1 MNEGLAFA
9 LLGFIYVDHEDL
21 LQRLVERQIL
31 VGITRQSQ
39 HRSTMVGDDRHEE
52 IGLARKQ
59 SIKGLLRNP
68 TTGGDQIHRR
78 PAVTE
83 LVECRTRLR
92 DDLGSALIVAY
103 GFRTAARAA
112 YRSLIGYTPPF
123 LRPRFHLHLNN
134 RMRLTFGAIH
144 IFSVRPRTV
153 NKATGNSNVRKLA
166 SFTSGSMYPA
176 VSTHLLTT
184 RTAMMVAGVAA
195 AMLLAGCNDQKAAQ
209 NNAPVVRTEVSAMAL
224 HPQSVAITAELPGR
238 TSAYLVA
245 EVRPQVGGIIRSRN
259 FKEGSEVKAGDV
271 LYEIDPASY
280 QASYDS
286 AVAALQK
293 AEGAVPSA
301 QSKVDRYKSLTAQ
314 DAVSK
319 QNLDDAVST
328 LAQANADVASAKAAL
343 ETARINLDYTK
354 MRAPIA
360 GRVDASAVTVGALVT
375 ADQTTALTTIR
386 QLDPINVDVTQS
398 STNLLE
404 FRRAIADGR
413 LKTSGDNV
421 SVHLTLE
428 DRSQYKEAGKL
439 EFAEAAVAETVGTI
453 TVRAVFPNPDRILL
467 PGMYVRAT
475 IQEGIAENSFLVPQ
489 RAVFRNT
496 KGEPTA
502 MFVAADNKV
511 QQRVLKVQRSIG
523 NSWLVN
529 EGMKDG
535 DRVIVEG
542 SQRVRDGQEVTV
554 SPVTIDDATGE
565 VKQAAA
571 DAKPLEQQAEL
582 EKTDIKA
589 ASGAQK

>member
-1 MNEGLAFA
+1 MIA
-9 LLGFIYVDHEDL
+9 
-21 LQRLVERQIL
+21 
-31 VGITRQSQ
+31 
-39 HRSTMVGDDRHEE
+39 
-52 IGLARKQ
+52 
-59 SIKGLLRNP
+59 
-68 TTGGDQIHRR
+68 
-78 PAVTE
+78 
-83 LVECRTRLR
+83 
-92 DDLGSALIVAY
+92 
-103 GFRTAARAA
+103 
-112 YRSLIGYTPPF
+112 
-123 LRPRFHLHLNN
+123 
-134 RMRLTFGAIH
+134 
-144 IFSVRPRTV
+144 
-153 NKATGNSNVRKLA
+153 
-166 SFTSGSMYPA
+166 
-176 VSTHLLTT
+176 
-184 RTAMMVAGVAA
+184 AGVAA
-195 AMLLAGCNDQKAAQ
+195 TLLLAGCNEQKAAQ
-209 NNAPVVRTEVSAMAL
+209 SNAPAVKTEVSAMAL

-238 TSAYLVA
+238 TAAYLIA

-259 FKEGSEVKAGDV
+259 FKEGSEVNAGDV

-286 AVAALQK
+286 ATAALQK

-319 QNLDDAVST
+319 QNLDDALST
-328 LAQANADVASAKAAL
+328 LAQANADVASARAAL

-354 MRAPIA
+354 MRAPIG

-375 ADQTTALTTIR
+375 AEQTTALTTIR

-428 DRSQYKEAGKL
+428 DGSQYKQTGKL
-439 EFAEAAVAETVGTI
+439 EFAESSVAEAVGTI
-453 TVRAVFPNPDRILL
+453 TVRAVFPNPDRVLL

-489 RAVFRNT
+489 RAVTRNT
-496 KGEPTA
+496 KGEPIA
-502 MFVAADNKV
+502 MFVTADGQV
-511 QQRVLKVQRSIG
+511 SQRVLKVERSIG

-529 EGMKDG
+529 KGISDG
-535 DRVIVEG
+535 DRVVVEG
-542 SQRVRDGQEVTV
+542 VQRIRDGQEVNV

-571 DAKPLEQQAEL
+571 DNKSTQQAEL
-582 EKTDIKA
+582 EKTDTKA
-589 ASGAQK
+589 ASGVQK

>member
-1 MNEGLAFA
+1 M
-9 LLGFIYVDHEDL
+9 
-21 LQRLVERQIL
+21 
-31 VGITRQSQ
+31 
-39 HRSTMVGDDRHEE
+39 
-52 IGLARKQ
+52 RKPA
-59 SIKGLLRNP
+59 NP
-68 TTGGDQIHRR
+68 TSA
-78 PAVTE
+78 PAYAMVSN
-83 LVECRTRLR
+83 RF
-92 DDLGSALIVAY
+92 SA
-103 GFRTAARAA
+103 GRA
-112 YRSLIGYTPPF
+112 
-123 LRPRFHLHLNN
+123 
-134 RMRLTFGAIH
+134 
-144 IFSVRPRTV
+144 
-153 NKATGNSNVRKLA
+153 
-166 SFTSGSMYPA
+166 SM
-176 VSTHLLTT
+176 T
-184 RTAMMVAGVAA
+184 VAGIAL
-195 AMLLAGCNDQKAAQ
+195 AMLLAGCNQQNTAQ
-209 NNAPVVRTEVSAMAL
+209 NNAPAVKTEVSAMSL

-286 AVAALQK
+286 ATAALQK

-319 QNLDDAVST
+319 QNLDDALSA

-354 MRAPIA
+354 MRAPIG

-375 ADQTTALTTIR
+375 AEQTTALTTIR

-404 FRRAIADGR
+404 FRRAVAEGR

-428 DRSQYKEAGKL
+428 DGSQYKETGKL
-439 EFAEAAVAETVGTI
+439 EFAESSVAETVGTI
-453 TVRAVFPNPDRILL
+453 TVRAVFPNPDRVLL

-489 RAVFRNT
+489 RAVTRNT
-496 KGEPTA
+496 KGEPIA
-502 MFVAADNKV
+502 MFVAADGKV
-511 QQRVLKVQRSIG
+511 HQRVLKVQRSIG

-529 EGMKDG
+529 EGLADG

-542 SQRVRDGQEVTV
+542 TQRVRDGQEVNV

-571 DAKPLEQQAEL
+571 DSKPAEQAAL
-582 EKTDIKA
+582 EKTDTKN

>member
-1 MNEGLAFA
+1 M
-9 LLGFIYVDHEDL
+9 I
-21 LQRLVERQIL
+21 
-31 VGITRQSQ
+31 
-39 HRSTMVGDDRHEE
+39 
-52 IGLARKQ
+52 
-59 SIKGLLRNP
+59 
-68 TTGGDQIHRR
+68 
-78 PAVTE
+78 
-83 LVECRTRLR
+83 
-92 DDLGSALIVAY
+92 
-103 GFRTAARAA
+103 
-112 YRSLIGYTPPF
+112 
-123 LRPRFHLHLNN
+123 
-134 RMRLTFGAIH
+134 
-144 IFSVRPRTV
+144 
-153 NKATGNSNVRKLA
+153 
-166 SFTSGSMYPA
+166 
-176 VSTHLLTT
+176 
-184 RTAMMVAGVAA
+184 VAGVAA
-195 AMLLAGCNDQKAAQ
+195 TMLLVGCNEQKSAQ
-209 NNAPVVRTEVSAMAL
+209 SGMPAVKIEVSAMAL

-286 AVAALQK
+286 AVASLQK
-293 AEGAVPSA
+293 AEGALPSA

-354 MRAPIA
+354 MRAPIG

-404 FRRAIADGR
+404 FRRAVAEGR

-428 DRSQYKEAGKL
+428 DGSQYKEAGKL
-439 EFAEAAVAETVGTI
+439 EFAEASVAETVGTI

-502 MFVAADNKV
+502 MFVTADGKV

-542 SQRVRDGQEVTV
+542 SQRVRDGQEVNV

-571 DAKPLEQQAEL
+571 DAKPAQQQAEL

>member
-1 MNEGLAFA
+1 M
-9 LLGFIYVDHEDL
+9 
-21 LQRLVERQIL
+21 
-31 VGITRQSQ
+31 
-39 HRSTMVGDDRHEE
+39 
-52 IGLARKQ
+52 
-59 SIKGLLRNP
+59 
-68 TTGGDQIHRR
+68 
-78 PAVTE
+78 
-83 LVECRTRLR
+83 
-92 DDLGSALIVAY
+92 
-103 GFRTAARAA
+103 
-112 YRSLIGYTPPF
+112 
-123 LRPRFHLHLNN
+123 
-134 RMRLTFGAIH
+134 
-144 IFSVRPRTV
+144 
-153 NKATGNSNVRKLA
+153 RKLA
-166 SFTSGSMYPA
+166 SLTSASAYTSVSSRFPA
-176 VSTHLLTT
+176 T
-184 RTAMMVAGVAA
+184 RVAIVAAGVAA
-195 AMLLAGCNDQKAAQ
+195 TVLLAGCNEQKAAQ
-209 NNAPVVRTEVSAMAL
+209 NNAPAVKTEVSAMSL

-286 AVAALQK
+286 ATASLQK

-319 QNLDDAVST
+319 QNLDDALST
-328 LAQANADVASAKAAL
+328 LAQANADVASARAAL

-354 MRAPIA
+354 MRAPIG

-375 ADQTTALTTIR
+375 AEQTTALTTIR

-428 DRSQYKEAGKL
+428 DGSQYKETGRL
-439 EFAEAAVAETVGTI
+439 EFAESSVAETVGTI

-475 IQEGIAENSFLVPQ
+475 IQEGIAENSFVVPQ
-489 RAVFRNT
+489 RAVTRNT
-496 KGEPTA
+496 KGEPIA
-502 MFVAADNKV
+502 MFVTTDGKV

-523 NSWLVN
+523 NSWLIA
-529 EGMKDG
+529 EGVKDG

-542 SQRVRDGQEVTV
+542 IQRVRDGQEVTV

-571 DAKPLEQQAEL
+571 DSKPSTEQAGL
-582 EKTDIKA
+582 EKTDTKA

>member
-1 MNEGLAFA
+1 
-9 LLGFIYVDHEDL
+9 
-21 LQRLVERQIL
+21 
-31 VGITRQSQ
+31 
-39 HRSTMVGDDRHEE
+39 
-52 IGLARKQ
+52 
-59 SIKGLLRNP
+59 
-68 TTGGDQIHRR
+68 
-78 PAVTE
+78 
-83 LVECRTRLR
+83 
-92 DDLGSALIVAY
+92 
-103 GFRTAARAA
+103 
-112 YRSLIGYTPPF
+112 
-123 LRPRFHLHLNN
+123 
-134 RMRLTFGAIH
+134 
-144 IFSVRPRTV
+144 
-153 NKATGNSNVRKLA
+153 VRKLA
-166 SFTSGSMYPA
+166 SSTSASVSPT
-176 VSTHLLTT
+176 VSTRLLST
-184 RTAMMVAGVAA
+184 RTALIAAGVAA
-195 AMLLAGCNDQKAAQ
+195 MTLLAGCNDQKAAQ
-209 NNAPVVRTEVSAMAL
+209 NNAPVVKIDVSAMAL

-245 EVRPQVGGIIRSRN
+245 EVRPQVGGIIRNRN
-259 FKEGSEVKAGDV
+259 FKEGSEVKEGDV

-286 AVAALQK
+286 AAAALQK
-293 AEGAVPSA
+293 AQGAVPSA
-301 QSKVDRYKSLTAQ
+301 QSKVDRYKSLTQQ

-319 QNLDDAVST
+319 QNLDDAIST

-354 MRAPIA
+354 MRAPIS
-360 GRVDASAVTVGALVT
+360 GRVDASTVTVGALVT
-375 ADQTTALTTIR
+375 AAQTTALTTIR
-386 QLDPINVDVTQS
+386 KLDPINVDVTQS

-404 FRRAIADGR
+404 FRRAVADGR

-428 DRSQYKEAGKL
+428 DGSQYKETGTL
-439 EFAEAAVAETVGTI
+439 EFAESSVAETVGTI
-453 TVRAVFPNPDRILL
+453 TVRATFPNPDRILL

-502 MFVAADNKV
+502 MFVTADNKI
-511 QQRVLKVQRSIG
+511 QQRVIKVQRSIG

-529 EGMKDG
+529 EGIKDG

-571 DAKPLEQQAEL
+571 AETKSTEHAEL

>member
-1 MNEGLAFA
+1 M
-9 LLGFIYVDHEDL
+9 
-21 LQRLVERQIL
+21 
-31 VGITRQSQ
+31 
-39 HRSTMVGDDRHEE
+39 
-52 IGLARKQ
+52 RKPA
-59 SIKGLLRNP
+59 NP
-68 TTGGDQIHRR
+68 TSA
-78 PAVTE
+78 PAYAMVSN
-83 LVECRTRLR
+83 RF
-92 DDLGSALIVAY
+92 SA
-103 GFRTAARAA
+103 GRA
-112 YRSLIGYTPPF
+112 
-123 LRPRFHLHLNN
+123 
-134 RMRLTFGAIH
+134 
-144 IFSVRPRTV
+144 
-153 NKATGNSNVRKLA
+153 
-166 SFTSGSMYPA
+166 SM
-176 VSTHLLTT
+176 T
-184 RTAMMVAGVAA
+184 VAGIAL
-195 AMLLAGCNDQKAAQ
+195 AMLLAGCNQQNTAQ
-209 NNAPVVRTEVSAMAL
+209 NNAPAVKTEVSAMSL

-286 AVAALQK
+286 ATAALQK

-319 QNLDDAVST
+319 QNLDDALSA

-354 MRAPIA
+354 MRAPIG

-375 ADQTTALTTIR
+375 AEQTTALTTIR

-404 FRRAIADGR
+404 FRRAVAEGR

-428 DRSQYKEAGKL
+428 DGSQYKETGKL
-439 EFAEAAVAETVGTI
+439 EFAESSVAETVGTI
-453 TVRAVFPNPDRILL
+453 TVRAVFPNPDRVLL

-489 RAVFRNT
+489 RAVTRNT
-496 KGEPTA
+496 KGEPIA
-502 MFVAADNKV
+502 MFVTADGKV
-511 QQRVLKVQRSIG
+511 HQRVLKVQRSIG

-529 EGMKDG
+529 EGLADG

-542 SQRVRDGQEVTV
+542 TQRVRDGQEVTV

-571 DAKPLEQQAEL
+571 DSKPAEQAAL
-582 EKTDIKA
+582 EKTDTKN

>member
-1 MNEGLAFA
+1 M
-9 LLGFIYVDHEDL
+9 I
-21 LQRLVERQIL
+21 
-31 VGITRQSQ
+31 
-39 HRSTMVGDDRHEE
+39 GDDRHEE
-52 IGLARKQ
+52 IGLAWKQ
-59 SIKGLLRNP
+59 AIEGLLRNP
-68 TTGGDQIHRR
+68 ASGGNQIHRR
-78 PAVTE
+78 AAISQ
-83 LVECRTRLR
+83 LVECRASLA
-92 DDLGSALIVAY
+92 DDLHAPRIVVH
-103 GFRTAARAA
+103 GFRTTARAA
-112 YRSLIGYTPPF
+112 CRSLIRVASPF
-123 LRPRFHLHLNN
+123 LRPHFHLDLNS
-134 RMRLTFGAIH
+134 RMRLTFGAIQ
-144 IFSVRPRTV
+144 IFSVRHRTV
-153 NKATGNSNVRKLA
+153 NKATGNSNVRKRA
-166 SFTSGSMYPA
+166 SFTSASIYPA
-176 VSTHLLTT
+176 ASTRLLAT
-184 RTAMMVAGVAA
+184 RTAMIVAGIAA
-195 AMLLAGCNDQKAAQ
+195 TMLLVGCNEQKNAQ
-209 NNAPVVRTEVSAMAL
+209 SGMPAVKIEVSAMAL

-259 FKEGSEVKAGDV
+259 FKEGSEVKASDV

-286 AVAALQK
+286 AVASLQK
-293 AEGAVPSA
+293 AEGALPSA

-404 FRRAIADGR
+404 FRRAIAEGR

-428 DRSQYKEAGKL
+428 DGSQYKEAGKL

-502 MFVAADNKV
+502 MFVAADGKV

-529 EGMKDG
+529 EGMTDG

-565 VKQAAA
+565 VKQATA
-571 DAKPLEQQAEL
+571 DAKPAQQQAEL

>member
-1 MNEGLAFA
+1 M
-9 LLGFIYVDHEDL
+9 
-21 LQRLVERQIL
+21 
-31 VGITRQSQ
+31 
-39 HRSTMVGDDRHEE
+39 
-52 IGLARKQ
+52 
-59 SIKGLLRNP
+59 
-68 TTGGDQIHRR
+68 
-78 PAVTE
+78 
-83 LVECRTRLR
+83 
-92 DDLGSALIVAY
+92 
-103 GFRTAARAA
+103 
-112 YRSLIGYTPPF
+112 
-123 LRPRFHLHLNN
+123 
-134 RMRLTFGAIH
+134 
-144 IFSVRPRTV
+144 
-153 NKATGNSNVRKLA
+153 GNSNVGKLVSSTPVSA
-166 SFTSGSMYPA
+166 RPARSGRFPA
-176 VSTHLLTT
+176 ARISLL
-184 RTAMMVAGVAA
+184 VAGAA
-195 AMLLAGCNDQKAAQ
+195 ATMLLAGCNEQKAAQ
-209 NNAPVVRTEVSAMAL
+209 GSAPAIKTEVSAMTL

-238 TSAYLVA
+238 TSAYLIA

-259 FKEGSEVKAGDV
+259 FKEGSEVTAGDV

-293 AEGAVPSA
+293 AQGAVPSA

-319 QNLDDAVST
+319 QNLDDALST

-354 MRAPIA
+354 MRAPIG

-428 DRSQYKEAGKL
+428 DGSQYKETGKL

-475 IQEGIAENSFLVPQ
+475 IQEGVAENSFLLPQ
-489 RAVFRNT
+489 RAVTRNT
-496 KGEPTA
+496 KGEPIA
-502 MFVAADNKV
+502 MFVTAENKV

-529 EGMKDG
+529 EGMTDG

-542 SQRVRDGQEVTV
+542 GQRVRDGQDVNATA
-554 SPVTIDDATGE
+554 VTIDDATGE

-571 DAKPLEQQAEL
+571 DSKPAEQAEL
-582 EKTDIKA
+582 EKTDTKA
-589 ASGAQK
+589 GSGAQK

>member
-1 MNEGLAFA
+1 M
-9 LLGFIYVDHEDL
+9 
-21 LQRLVERQIL
+21 
-31 VGITRQSQ
+31 
-39 HRSTMVGDDRHEE
+39 
-52 IGLARKQ
+52 
-59 SIKGLLRNP
+59 
-68 TTGGDQIHRR
+68 
-78 PAVTE
+78 
-83 LVECRTRLR
+83 
-92 DDLGSALIVAY
+92 
-103 GFRTAARAA
+103 
-112 YRSLIGYTPPF
+112 
-123 LRPRFHLHLNN
+123 
-134 RMRLTFGAIH
+134 
-144 IFSVRPRTV
+144 
-153 NKATGNSNVRKLA
+153 RKLA
-166 SFTSGSMYPA
+166 SFTSPSKYPA
-176 VSTHLLTT
+176 VSGRLLAT
-184 RTAMMVAGVAA
+184 RTAMIVAGVATT
-195 AMLLAGCNDQKAAQ
+195 MLLAGCNEQKAAQ
-209 NNAPVVRTEVSAMAL
+209 NNAPAVKIEVSAMAL

-245 EVRPQVGGIIRSRN
+245 EVRPQVGGIIRNRN
-259 FKEGSEVKAGDV
+259 FKEGSEVKEGDV

-293 AEGAVPSA
+293 AEGAVPNA

-404 FRRAIADGR
+404 FRRAVADGR

-428 DRSQYKEAGKL
+428 DGSQYKETGKL
-439 EFAEAAVAETVGTI
+439 QFAEASVAETVGTI

-475 IQEGIAENSFLVPQ
+475 IQEGIAENSYLVPQ
-489 RAVFRNT
+489 RAVTRNT
-496 KGEPTA
+496 KGEPIA
-502 MFVAADNKV
+502 MFVTADGKV

-529 EGMKDG
+529 EGITDG
-535 DRVIVEG
+535 DRVVVEG
-542 SQRVRDGQEVTV
+542 IQRIRDGQDVNV

-565 VKQAAA
+565 LKQAAA
-571 DAKPLEQQAEL
+571 DVKSTEQAEL
-582 EKTDIKA
+582 VKADIKA